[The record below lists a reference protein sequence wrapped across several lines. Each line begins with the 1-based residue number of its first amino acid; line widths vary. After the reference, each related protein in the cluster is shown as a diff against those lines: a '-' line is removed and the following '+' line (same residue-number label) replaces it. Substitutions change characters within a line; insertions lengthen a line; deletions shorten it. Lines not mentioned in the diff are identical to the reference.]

1 MADATNQ
8 SEPDF
13 KLKPCITEILRT
25 NYCQAGLTM
34 LVDKVV
40 LVTMT
45 KTEFNRAYRL
55 YLSDGE
61 KSIQGMPCYWRQLA
75 IEHVIANPSIC

>member
-8 SEPDF
+8 SDSDF

-25 NYCQAGLTM
+25 DYCQAGLIM

-45 KTEFNRAYRL
+45 KTEYNRAYRL

-61 KSIQGMPCYWRQLA
+61 KSIQGMLCY
-75 IEHVIANPSIC
+75 CC